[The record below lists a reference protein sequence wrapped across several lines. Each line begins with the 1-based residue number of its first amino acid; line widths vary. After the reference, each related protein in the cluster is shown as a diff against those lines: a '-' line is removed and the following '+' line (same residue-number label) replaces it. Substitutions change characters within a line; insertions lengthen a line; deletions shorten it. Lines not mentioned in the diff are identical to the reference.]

1 MLFLTSSRTQT
12 HACTLSDDATYAP
25 AHGALGARV
34 INSVIEAVMTAL
46 QADWLSA
53 WNLPCCAVLDSAKGL
68 WAIVEDFVKFLND
81 QKGQKSLEMT
91 IGSANRQ
98 YIDPYM
104 PVVYLVHQ
112 DDHVRWFVFIFTSFS
127 HSDVSDQGVVLEVT
141 TSFQSQMQILGNGH
155 LWSWNTR
162 LVWKS
167 RKL

>member
-1 MLFLTSSRTQT
+1 M
-12 HACTLSDDATYAP
+12 
-25 AHGALGARV
+25 
-34 INSVIEAVMTAL
+34 
-46 QADWLSA
+46 
-53 WNLPCCAVLDSAKGL
+53 
-68 WAIVEDFVKFLND
+68 EDFVEFLND

-91 IGSANRQ
+91 IGSANGQ

-155 LWSWNTR
+155 LWS
-162 LVWKS
+162 
-167 RKL
+167 

>member
-1 MLFLTSSRTQT
+1 MRAHWVMMLHMRLLT
-12 HACTLSDDATYAP
+12 D
-25 AHGALGARV
+25 ALGARV

-46 QADWLSA
+46 QADLLSA

-81 QKGQKSLEMT
+81 QKGQKSLEIT